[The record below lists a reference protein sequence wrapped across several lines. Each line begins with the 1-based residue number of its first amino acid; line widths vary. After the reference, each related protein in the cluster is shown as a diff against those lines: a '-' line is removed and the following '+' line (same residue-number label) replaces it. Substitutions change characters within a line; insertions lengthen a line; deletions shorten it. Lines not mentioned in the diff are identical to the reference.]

1 MSNIGS
7 VACNLL
13 FRYSSIDSFDI
24 DSPTV
29 YEVSYSCLVD
39 RAKSTKKQ
47 KVAVDCFHA
56 AAVILFLTE
65 VPDEVEDEF
74 LEYVKSIIEKPN
86 STYNL
91 IASSKFLVHSPF
103 WLKHFLPGYF

>member
-7 VACNLL
+7 ATCNLL
-13 FRYSSIDSFDI
+13 FRYSSTYSSDL

-29 YEVSYSCLVD
+29 YDVSYNCLVD

-47 KVAVDCFHA
+47 QVAVDCFHA

-74 LEYVKSIIEKPN
+74 LDYVKSIIEKPN
-86 STYNL
+86 STYL
-91 IASSKFLVHSPF
+91 
-103 WLKHFLPGYF
+103 

>member
-1 MSNIGS
+1 MSNISS
-7 VACNLL
+7 VARNLL
-13 FRYSSIDSFDI
+13 FRYSSLDSFNI

-47 KVAVDCFHA
+47 QVAVDCFHA

-74 LEYVKSIIEKPN
+74 LEYVRSIIEKPK

-91 IASSKFLVHSPF
+91 ISFSNYVVHSLF
-103 WLKHFLPGYF
+103 WLKHFLLGYF